1 MRRFYILYNNR
12 RNTELEVSIVK
23 RPNIPTS
30 NKRYEEIEI
39 EGRDGKLYRDL
50 NSKED
55 VEISI
60 EFNFSSKDPNEF
72 HTKTRKIKRWLKSD
86 IDNKLVFSD
95 DIHFYYKVK
104 KVEIDDIERSLKRK
118 GKFTAI
124 FTCEPY
130 QYLLEGI
137 ELQEIKKEIYNDY
150 DIAKPIYHIRG
161 NGTFEF
167 MVNDNS
173 MLVDIEGS
181 MIIDTDLR
189 LAYNEFGINK
199 NTKVLGNYEDL
210 YLIEGKNTFEFP
222 SEFTIDIIPNWRCE
236 L

>member
-1 MRRFYILYNNR
+1 MRKFYILYNNR
-12 RNTELEVSIVK
+12 RNSELGVSIVK

-30 NKRYEEIEI
+30 NKRYEEVEI

-55 VEISI
+55 INISI

-72 HTKTRKIKRWLKSD
+72 HTKVRKIKRWLKSD

-95 DIHFYYKVK
+95 DIYFYYKVK

-118 GKFTAI
+118 GKFTVV
-124 FTCEPY
+124 FTCEAY
-130 QYLLEGI
+130 QYLLEGAN
-137 ELQEIKKEIYNDY
+137 LQEIKAEIYNDY
-150 DIAKPIYHIRG
+150 DIAKPVYHIYG

-167 MVNDNS
+167 IVNDNS
-173 MLVDIEGS
+173 MLVDVDGM

-189 LAYNEFGINK
+189 LAYNEFGVNK
-199 NTKVLGNYEDL
+199 NTSVSGDYEDL
-210 YLIEGKNTFEFP
+210 YLIEGNNTFEIP
-222 SEFTIDIIPNWRCE
+222 TGYIVDIIPNWRCE